1 MLLPGWTAVNIW
13 TDGGEN
19 SGPFGTG
26 SSGTS
31 TTSQTYY
38 NHQFLN
44 FTSLGEWYYFRING
58 VTAPNVAGRYF
69 FKILLTG
76 DSNYLAGPE
85 GTADNSTASIC
96 STGADCADNF
106 FFNNIGEAPT
116 QFIPTQNWPVLL
128 VKAEIDP
135 AIITGTVRYGGYNST
150 LYGQAI
156 GEAGQVWAHM
166 EDKIDPYTGQQITM
180 CPAIG
185 QPMVPGCND
194 ARGYFNGTVIQVT
207 TNNQGTGTPTPAK
220 DPANCG
226 PNQNTVCGAQGHYEV
241 EGVAPGVYTI
251 YAEAAGFPQQVC
263 ASGVT
268 VLKGQSLH
276 FDCYVQ
282 PGPVI
287 HGNVFTKHQFGD
299 EPWMGE
305 AYPCTSPNNPAF
317 CSTDTYNEYIKIE
330 LYDAPTLSNIPDPS
344 ADPMVSWSP
353 LPCVAGGQDLFYP
366 KGHAGSCGDPRT
378 ASNIAFPWHEY
389 VPANGYGQ
397 CGATVLGLG
406 YYQVAKSGNPEP
418 GCPSSANIANML
430 MLRVHR
436 RNYLVTLRRGFP

>member
-1 MLLPGWTAVNIW
+1 
-13 TDGGEN
+13 
-19 SGPFGTG
+19 
-26 SSGTS
+26 
-31 TTSQTYY
+31 
-38 NHQFLN
+38 
-44 FTSLGEWYYFRING
+44 
-58 VTAPNVAGRYF
+58 
-69 FKILLTG
+69 
-76 DSNYLAGPE
+76 
-85 GTADNSTASIC
+85 
-96 STGADCADNF
+96 
-106 FFNNIGEAPT
+106 
-116 QFIPTQNWPVLL
+116 TQNWPVLL

-194 ARGYFNGTVIQVT
+194 ARGYFNGTVLNFGI
-207 TNNQGTGTPTPAK
+207 NSPTGIGATIDPSQCAGPNTPATF
-220 DPANCG
+220 PTSSPTGAN
-226 PNQNTVCGAQGHYEV
+226 VCGAQGHYEV

-305 AYPCTSPNNPAF
+305 AYPCA
-317 CSTDTYNEYIKIE
+317 
-330 LYDAPTLSNIPDPS
+330 
-344 ADPMVSWSP
+344 
-353 LPCVAGGQDLFYP
+353 
-366 KGHAGSCGDPRT
+366 
-378 ASNIAFPWHEY
+378 
-389 VPANGYGQ
+389 
-397 CGATVLGLG
+397 
-406 YYQVAKSGNPEP
+406 
-418 GCPSSANIANML
+418 
-430 MLRVHR
+430 
-436 RNYLVTLRRGFP
+436 